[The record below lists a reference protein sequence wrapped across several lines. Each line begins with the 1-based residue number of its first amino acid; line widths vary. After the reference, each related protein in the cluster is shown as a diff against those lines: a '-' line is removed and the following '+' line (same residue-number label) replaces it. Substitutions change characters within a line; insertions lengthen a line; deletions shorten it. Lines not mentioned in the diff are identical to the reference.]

1 MKRNWKKITS
11 LFLSVLLFWSLA
23 GTSVRAEEK
32 KAAPTEVTNCEASG
46 WSTTILGLGFADID
60 WMNAISSVTVN
71 EEEYK
76 KQAISNW
83 GSDTNI
89 WNIGDVSGAY
99 GSYKALK
106 LALPADVKFPL
117 TVKVSADGYHELT
130 VEVVK
135 ETVKYQ
141 DVYTATVKQEKT
153 GESTDT
159 DVEKDSD
166 GTVELSQVSIGTDYF
181 KNNWELTFSN
191 ASDYVNAVTDVKVNG
206 ISWSKVDYS
215 VSSGGQY
222 KKDIDNNKLVFA
234 AKDFISN
241 PEITALKSGDV
252 VTIMAKGYEDLTFKL
267 VIDNNGKASLVKD
280 DGEGDPYELHVKI
293 AGSFEAAVA
302 GQKDYDGVSSAS
314 IGGASSNNNSAVK
327 VYGALV
333 KKGEDVKDT
342 DWEELDHSSKIS
354 LNGSK
359 CSVSIMPDAENG
371 TPANSESGMKGVYMT
386 LSSDL
391 TLDGT
396 PKDAGSYLISVT
408 ITDDQGRSAVSNTL
422 PFRIYSGDEKLAE
435 QLKEENLKKYSSGL
449 YAWDIMEP
457 WTIHNFGSNVSG
469 EDESVR
475 VPKDLEA
482 WFGSHESGT
491 YGFLGYDIPW
501 SQVTSGDIPQT
512 LYIPKGCNL
521 TLTNMKVL
529 SSVHVVVENG
539 GKLTLSDSV
548 VQGIIDVQSGGT
560 FSMNY
565 DSFNEKFTTGA
576 SLCGQLR
583 LADGATVENAA
594 IYSNANYLANGNLTD
609 RTTSEPVVVVN
620 GNVNVKGQVFV
631 KGDSAGGEIGQTA
644 LRVSNGTLK
653 LVDGV
658 QLVTYGG
665 DGTVVLYADGGTA
678 IELDNGRI
686 EGNGTVV
693 AIGGSV
699 LWGNGGNAVTGIG
712 SIAVNKAFLQGATAN
727 TSKNATPGKAVSDGI
742 KVISSSTHIAD
753 GTMIS
758 GAENDPLENLYWK
771 ASIDPAPSFDNYI
784 TVDNENAGNG
794 ENTGNNENTGNGENT
809 GNNENTG
816 NSENTGNNENTG
828 NSENTGNDKNTGN
841 SDNGK
846 KTTNT
851 IKTVTNAV
859 KTGDT
864 NQILLWTVLFV
875 IACFGLAGV
884 GIFIKKKK

>member
-1 MKRNWKKITS
+1 M
-11 LFLSVLLFWSLA
+11 
-23 GTSVRAEEK
+23 
-32 KAAPTEVTNCEASG
+32 
-46 WSTTILGLGFADID
+46 
-60 WMNAISSVTVN
+60 
-71 EEEYK
+71 
-76 KQAISNW
+76 
-83 GSDTNI
+83 
-89 WNIGDVSGAY
+89 
-99 GSYKALK
+99 
-106 LALPADVKFPL
+106 
-117 TVKVSADGYHELT
+117 
-130 VEVVK
+130 
-135 ETVKYQ
+135 ET
-141 DVYTATVKQEKT
+141 
-153 GESTDT
+153 
-159 DVEKDSD
+159 
-166 GTVELSQVSIGTDYF
+166 
-181 KNNWELTFSN
+181 
-191 ASDYVNAVTDVKVNG
+191 
-206 ISWSKVDYS
+206 
-215 VSSGGQY
+215 
-222 KKDIDNNKLVFA
+222 
-234 AKDFISN
+234 
-241 PEITALKSGDV
+241 
-252 VTIMAKGYEDLTFKL
+252 
-267 VIDNNGKASLVKD
+267 
-280 DGEGDPYELHVKI
+280 
-293 AGSFEAAVA
+293 
-302 GQKDYDGVSSAS
+302 
-314 IGGASSNNNSAVK
+314 
-327 VYGALV
+327 
-333 KKGEDVKDT
+333 
-342 DWEELDHSSKIS
+342 
-354 LNGSK
+354 
-359 CSVSIMPDAENG
+359 
-371 TPANSESGMKGVYMT
+371 
-386 LSSDL
+386 
-391 TLDGT
+391 
-396 PKDAGSYLISVT
+396 
-408 ITDDQGRSAVSNTL
+408 
-422 PFRIYSGDEKLAE
+422 
-435 QLKEENLKKYSSGL
+435 
-449 YAWDIMEP
+449 

-794 ENTGNNENTGNGENT
+794 ENTGNNENTGN
-809 GNNENTG
+809 
-816 NSENTGNNENTG
+816 
-828 NSENTGNDKNTGN
+828 SENTGNDKNTGN

>member
-11 LFLSVLLFWSLA
+11 LFLSVLLFWSLS
-23 GTSVRAEEK
+23 GISVRAEEK

-46 WSTTILGLGFADID
+46 WSTTILGLGFADTD

-89 WNIGDVSGAY
+89 WNVGDVSGAY

-117 TVKVSADGYHELT
+117 TVKVSADGYYELT

-181 KNNWELTFSN
+181 KNNWEFTFSN

-333 KKGEDVKDT
+333 KRGEDVKDT

-359 CSVSIMPDAENG
+359 CSVSIMPDTENG

-457 WTIHNFGSNVSG
+457 WTIHNFGSNVDG
-469 EDESVR
+469 QGESVR
-475 VPKDLEA
+475 VPKDLEV

-653 LVDGV
+653 LVDGA
-658 QLVTYGG
+658 QLAVYGG

-809 GNNENTG
+809 GNTENTG
-816 NSENTGNNENTG
+816 NGENAGNNENTG
-828 NSENTGNDKNTGN
+828 NSGNDKNTGN

-864 NQILLWTVLFV
+864 NQILFWTVLFV